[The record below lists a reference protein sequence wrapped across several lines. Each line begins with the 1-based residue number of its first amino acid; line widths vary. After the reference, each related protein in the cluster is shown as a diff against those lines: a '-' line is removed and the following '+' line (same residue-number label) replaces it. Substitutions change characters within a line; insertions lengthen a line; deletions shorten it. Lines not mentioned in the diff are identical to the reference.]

1 MRVAHAVIAGL
12 ALGGGLGWW
21 MLDHPGYETAGQ
33 KAARVEAAQKAQEE
47 AKPRLYRWRDD
58 SGALQL
64 TDQPPKGR
72 KDEEVDLQTD
82 ADVNVIPMAPPPPDP
97 PKKK

>member
-1 MRVAHAVIAGL
+1 MAHRQHEPITHRQ
-12 ALGGGLGWW
+12 ALGAV
-21 MLDHPGYETAGQ
+21 ETAGQ
-33 KAARVEAAQKAQEE
+33 KAARVEAAQKAQEA

-72 KDEEVDLQTD
+72 NYQEVDLQKD
-82 ADVNVIPMAPPPPDP
+82 ADVNVIPMSPPPPDS
-97 PKKK
+97 PKKQ

>member
-1 MRVAHAVIAGL
+1 MIAGL

-21 MLDHPGYETAGQ
+21 MLGHPVSETAGQ
-33 KAARVEAAQKAQEE
+33 KAARVEAAQKAKEE
-47 AKPRLYRWRDD
+47 AKPRLCPPRDD

-72 KDEEVDLQTD
+72 KFQEVDLQRT
-82 ADVNVIPMAPPPPDP
+82 PTST
-97 PKKK
+97 